1 MAIVSITNLKRRK
14 EDRTRTQS
22 SKPFYEFINN
32 LSDSLL
38 FEILYR
44 LPWLSVLRCKSVSKR
59 WNSLISN
66 PYFVKSFIHHRR
78 QQFGMHYLEP
88 SFTLLL
94 QYTYDHKNIL
104 PIPSDNSDFFIS
116 RGSNGGIDFLNFLPS
131 IVERVKQQYSFR
143 IEASFNDLLLVYCF
157 PNYYICNPLTK
168 TWFTLPLLPYPMGR
182 ETIVMIGFICEPYSC
197 EDKDDRDPCV
207 TTRYKVV
214 RICSPIQRNQIEME
228 IFSSETGEWCSSVVS
243 SPRRLNYSNYK
254 TIDVGV
260 VACNTMLHWVDVD
273 EKDNMIKGFV
283 GFDPFNDA
291 QQCCYIDPPTDLL
304 RDEFISLGVFQGRL
318 RIYQRPWLPM
328 KACNFYVWELEDYI
342 NAGTWCLKHKVYF
355 KDMVSDYPGLVKIAK
370 EFHPP
375 VDLLAF
381 HPNDGE
387 LVFLQFR
394 NYVVLC
400 NMRTGVL
407 KFAGQLQDMGKILLG
422 NSNNFVTVQA
432 KSAFVLRQ
440 PLFPTQLFPKPIPKP
455 IPPPLWSRP
464 YRRFSYEV

>member
-1 MAIVSITNLKRRK
+1 MAIEPITNLKRRK
-14 EDRTRTQS
+14 EDRTWTQS
-22 SKPFYEFINN
+22 SKPSYEFINN

-38 FEILYR
+38 FEILYP

-94 QYTYDHKNIL
+94 QYTYDHK
-104 PIPSDNSDFFIS
+104 
-116 RGSNGGIDFLNFLPS
+116 
-131 IVERVKQQYSFR
+131 
-143 IEASFNDLLLVYCF
+143 
-157 PNYYICNPLTK
+157 
-168 TWFTLPLLPYPMGR
+168 
-182 ETIVMIGFICEPYSC
+182 
-197 EDKDDRDPCV
+197 DPCV

-243 SPRRLNYSNYK
+243 SPRGLNYFNYN

-273 EKDNMIKGFV
+273 ERDKMIKGFV

-304 RDEFISLGVFQGRL
+304 RDEFISLGVFQGSL
-318 RIYQRPWLPM
+318 RIYQRPWLPI

-342 NAGTWCLKHKVYF
+342 NAGTWCLKHRVYF

-370 EFHPP
+370 GFHPP

-440 PLFPTQLFPKPIPKP
+440 PLFPTQLFPKPIP
-455 IPPPLWSRP
+455 PPLLSRP
-464 YRRFSYEV
+464 YRSSSSSVGFCWKSEYRI